1 MSDDEFHDPAGD
13 LPPRDGLWPV
23 DRHSAPRLS
32 DIDAYRLLV
41 RLAHSTHQLSARCWS
56 TAAATALGAAAK
68 ALRLLASALYRAN
81 IREPSHWTDKP

>member
-1 MSDDEFHDPAGD
+1 MIDDEIHNPAGD

-23 DRHSAPRLS
+23 DQPGAPRLS
-32 DIDAYRLLV
+32 DIDVYRLLG
-41 RLAHSTHQLSARCWS
+41 RLGHSMHHLSARCWS

-81 IREPSHWTDKP
+81 IRDHMDPPDQP

>member
-1 MSDDEFHDPAGD
+1 MIDDEFHDPAGD

-32 DIDAYRLLV
+32 DIDAYRLLA
-41 RLAHSTHQLSARCWS
+41 RLGHSMHHLSARCWS

-81 IREPSHWTDKP
+81 IRDHMDPPDEP

>member
-1 MSDDEFHDPAGD
+1 MSDGEVEDPSHGDPAANE
-13 LPPRDGLWPV
+13 LWPE
-23 DRHSAPRLS
+23 DRLGSSRLS

-56 TAAATALGAAAK
+56 TAAATALAAAAK

-81 IREPSHWTDKP
+81 IRDAAKRDHIP